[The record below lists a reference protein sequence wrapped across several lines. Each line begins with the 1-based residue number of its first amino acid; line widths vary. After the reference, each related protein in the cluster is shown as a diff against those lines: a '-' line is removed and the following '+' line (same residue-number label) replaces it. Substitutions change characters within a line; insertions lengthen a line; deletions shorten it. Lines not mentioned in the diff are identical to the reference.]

1 MHLQRESPSKIYK
14 EIPDMWIL
22 YVPPFCITSFMAGLL
37 GIHKIMTIVIVCRP
51 QHAGEPH
58 GDQPAI
64 KAAQIGS
71 FNFQDIT

>member
-1 MHLQRESPSKIYK
+1 MLSWTSCC
-14 EIPDMWIL
+14 MLL
-22 YVPPFCITSFMAGLL
+22 YLINA
-37 GIHKIMTIVIVCRP
+37 MTIAIVCRP

-64 KAAQIGS
+64 KAEQIGS